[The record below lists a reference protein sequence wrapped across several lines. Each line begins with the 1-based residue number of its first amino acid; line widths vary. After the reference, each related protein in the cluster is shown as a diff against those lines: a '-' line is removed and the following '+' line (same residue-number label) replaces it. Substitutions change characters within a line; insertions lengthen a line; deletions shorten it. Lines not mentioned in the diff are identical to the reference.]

1 MSAADGRRGH
11 VVLVGMMG
19 SGKTTVGRL
28 LAERLGRPFLDSD
41 EMVEARTGHTVAE
54 LFEATGESGFR
65 AEEAAALAAGLA
77 DPSPSVIAAAGGT
90 VLDPTN
96 RRLIRQAAADGGL
109 VVWLHSDIA
118 VLAARVVSG
127 THRPLLADDPQ
138 ANLERLAVLRE
149 PLYAEVADL
158 RVESNAAPDALVD
171 QLVAAVG
178 GTAVSSRQPP
188 S

>member
-1 MSAADGRRGH
+1 VSPTRGRRGH

-28 LAERLGRPFLDSD
+28 LADRLDRPFFDSD

-54 LFEATGESGFR
+54 LFEASGERGFR
-65 AEEAAALAAGLA
+65 AEEAAALADGLA
-77 DPSPSVIAAAGGT
+77 DRAPSVIAAAGGT

-96 RRLIRQAAADGGL
+96 RRLIRQAGADDGL
-109 VVWLHSDIA
+109 VVWLHADLA
-118 VLAARVVSG
+118 VLADRVVTG
-127 THRPLLADDPQ
+127 THRPLLSDDPRID
-138 ANLERLAVLRE
+138 LERLMAARE

-158 RVESNAAPDALVD
+158 RLESEDRPEAIVDRIVDALAGD
-171 QLVAAVG
+171 
-178 GTAVSSRQPP
+178 RQP

>member
-1 MSAADGRRGH
+1 MSATGLRRGH

-28 LAERLGRPFLDSD
+28 LAERLGRPFFDSD

-54 LFEATGESGFR
+54 LFEASGESGFR
-65 AEEAAALAAGLA
+65 AEEAAALADGLA
-77 DPSPSVIAAAGGT
+77 DPTPSVIAAAGGT

-96 RRLIRQAAADGGL
+96 RRLIRQAGADDGL
-109 VVWLHSDIA
+109 VVWLHTDVA
-118 VLAARVVSG
+118 VLAERVVSG
-127 THRPLLADDPQ
+127 THRPLLADDPR
-138 ANLERLAVLRE
+138 ADLERLAAQRE

-158 RVESNAAPDALVD
+158 RLESDDTPDALVAR
-171 QLVAAVG
+171 LVDAVAG
-178 GTAVSSRQPP
+178 ERQP

>member
-1 MSAADGRRGH
+1 MTDPRSHPGH

-19 SGKTTVGRL
+19 TGKTTVGRS

-54 LFEATGESGFR
+54 LFEASGESGFR
-65 AEEAAALAAGLA
+65 AEESAALAAGLA
-77 DPSPSVIAAAGGT
+77 DPTPAVLAAAGGA

-109 VVWLHSDIA
+109 VVWLHTEVA
-118 VLAARVVSG
+118 VLARRVATG
-127 THRPLLADDPQ
+127 THRPLLGDDP
-138 ANLERLAVLRE
+138 AADLARLAAVRE
-149 PLYAEVADL
+149 PLYTEVADL
-158 RVESNAAPDALVD
+158 ALESDQTPDALVD
-171 QLVAAVG
+171 RLVAEVTG
-178 GTAVSSRQPP
+178 RPVSTGSA